1 VPPAE
6 QPAAPGLEGLWVY
19 APEGPGGQRASTLY
33 APEFIQLRIRAQD
46 DKLYGEYSARY
57 FVSDRPISSDV
68 SFTFQGKAISS
79 GSFGWR
85 ADDGSLGIVDLKML
99 STQSLQVNWRV
110 TSFGSHIGLGAGTA
124 VLIRKLSS

>member
-1 VPPAE
+1 M
-6 QPAAPGLEGLWVY
+6 EGLWVY
-19 APEGPGGQRASTLY
+19 APEGPRAQRASTLY

-68 SFTFQGKAISS
+68 SFTFQGKAGPA

-85 ADDGSLGIVDLKML
+85 AEDGSLGIVDLKML

-124 VLIRKLSS
+124 ILIRKQSS